1 MGHVCMKKA
10 FICQRFSSLFS
21 NHSIM
26 RPELQH
32 TCLDVDYQREEQAK
46 TRARLDD
53 LKKPK
58 VIPREKPLTDFSFK
72 PATFD
77 LPSSTP
83 STTKDF
89 PLGLVSS

>member
-1 MGHVCMKKA
+1 MGYVCTKKA

-26 RPELQH
+26 RPEVQL
-32 TCLDVDYQREEQAK
+32 TRLDVDYQREEQAK
-46 TRARLDD
+46 TRDGLEE

-58 VIPREKPLTDFSFK
+58 VIPQEKPPANFSFK

-77 LPSSTP
+77 IPSSTP
-83 STTKDF
+83 STSKDF